1 MGERGSLKAFCRL
14 LFAAVVALSSCNP
27 SSGVWKAEMARCEK
41 DTAITSLVFVKC
53 TSGSNA
59 IVEYY
64 RRDSLGRFRLCR
76 EEEGFIGRGGLG
88 KEREGDGCTP
98 EGDFGAVTAFGILPD
113 PGTVLPYIDVRESTF
128 ACDEEG
134 PYYNTIIDTV
144 ATEHRCGGED
154 MLHCA
159 PMYNYGI
166 ALDFNSERIYPL
178 GSAIFFHCKGSNPWT
193 GGCVAVDEP
202 FMVEI
207 LSTCGA
213 NPRFCIHGI

>member
-1 MGERGSLKAFCRL
+1 MGEGDSVKAFFCL
-14 LFAAVVALSSCNP
+14 LCAAVVALSSCN
-27 SSGVWKAEMARCEK
+27 SSSMVWKVEMDRCEK
-41 DTAITSLVFVKC
+41 DAAITSLVFVKC
-53 TSGSNA
+53 THGSNA
-59 IVEYY
+59 TVEYY
-64 RRDSLGRFRLCR
+64 LRDSLGRFSLRR
-76 EEEGFIGRGGLG
+76 AEEGFIGHGGLG

-98 EGDFGAVTAFGILPD
+98 EGSFGAVTAFGILPD
-113 PGTVLPYIDVRESTF
+113 PGTELPYIAVGESTF

-134 PYYNTIIDTV
+134 PYYNMIIDTV
-144 ATEHRCGGED
+144 ATGHRCSGED

-166 ALDFNSERIYPL
+166 ALDFNSGRIYPL
-178 GSAIFFHCKGSNPWT
+178 GSAIFFHCKGNNPWT
-193 GGCVAVDEP
+193 GGCVAVDEH